1 MFRFARF
8 RTSFLFAAVEPGA
21 APPPAAPPAEPVS
34 APANP
39 GAGHPP
45 GFHDAEA
52 AARARIDAALP
63 QGTPPGA
70 PAPEAPPADAPA
82 APDIW
87 SDAFDDAMI
96 PDGMPY
102 RDAVGLRNE
111 VKQAREAFRPF
122 RDAFGGLDD
131 AGRQAVLSAAP
142 DLGSDLPFIAS
153 AMGALHPEDRA
164 YMTRALEMMATD
176 PVQGAQMLSDAADVL
191 RGAAG
196 GAPGGAPPAAPGA
209 PVDPAAWQDPN
220 ALAPPP
226 ADPAAAP
233 LTRADLEQWAQDRDY
248 QRDVATSEER
258 ILARSKE
265 LGYDPDSTDPLVR
278 NRFLSFIGLA
288 GQPELAGDLD
298 RAHEM
303 MQQGDQAVIDGFVQA
318 KAADAD
324 RPGAP
329 ETGAAPTAPVVLETT
344 ADAHA
349 AMLGRLDA
357 NLGPDPRRRGPD

>member
-21 APPPAAPPAEPVS
+21 PAAPPAEPVS
-34 APANP
+34 APPNP
-39 GAGHPP
+39 GAGHPA
-45 GFHDAEA
+45 GFQDAEA
-52 AARARIDAALP
+52 AARARIDAGFP
-63 QGTPPGA
+63 QAVPPGA
-70 PAPEAPPADAPA
+70 PAAEAPPAEAPP

-87 SDAFDDAMI
+87 SDEFDDNMI

-131 AGRQAVLSAAP
+131 VGRQAVLSAAP
-142 DLGSDLPFIAS
+142 DLGNDLPFIAS
-153 AMGALHPEDRA
+153 AMGALHPDDRA

-176 PVQGAQMLSDAADVL
+176 PVQGAQMLSDAADIL

-196 GAPGGAPPAAPGA
+196 GAPGGAPPVAPGA
-209 PVDPAAWQDPN
+209 PEVPAA
-220 ALAPPP
+220 AAPP
-226 ADPAAAP
+226 ADPTSAP
-233 LTRADLEQWAQDRDY
+233 LTRADLEQWAQERDY
-248 QRDVATSEER
+248 QRDVSTSEER
-258 ILARSKE
+258 ILARSRE
-265 LGYDPDSTDPLVR
+265 LGYDPDSTDPIVR
-278 NRFLSFIGLA
+278 NEFLSFIGLA
-288 GQPELAGDLD
+288 GQPEVAGDLD

-303 MQQGDQAVIDGFVQA
+303 MEQRNQAVIDRFVQA

-329 ETGAAPTAPVVLETT
+329 ETGAAPTSPVVLETN
-344 ADAHA
+344 ADGHA
-349 AMLGRLDA
+349 AMLGRLEA
-357 NLGPDPRRRGPD
+357 NLGPDPRRRVAD